1 MKKDNFT
8 VNELLKIQKI
18 FKNKNWKIIETKE
31 ISHFNRYCKRIK
43 QIKLEKEREL
53 ILELTNN
60 YLWIKENDYIEHLKI
75 ALHNLVKDKDIN
87 DKTKIYI
94 MPLKSPT
101 DESRTKSS
109 DYIAYLFNNC
119 ELRYNFSQKIELI
132 SQKKIETCLNEN
144 NKIILAVDDFIGT
157 GDTAKKFIENLL
169 NKFKDLKIEDLA
181 ILTLVIQKQ
190 AIQNLKTKYPNI
202 KIFRSIEK
210 KKGISDKYSDTELS
224 EKTKLMK
231 HIEKNLNIP
240 DEYSFGYEKSETLVT
255 MIRTPNN
262 TFPVFWYNKENES
275 NAPFPRF

>member
-1 MKKDNFT
+1 M
-8 VNELLKIQKI
+8 
-18 FKNKNWKIIETKE
+18 
-31 ISHFNRYCKRIK
+31 
-43 QIKLEKEREL
+43 
-53 ILELTNN
+53 
-60 YLWIKENDYIEHLKI
+60 
-75 ALHNLVKDKDIN
+75 
-87 DKTKIYI
+87 
-94 MPLKSPT
+94 
-101 DESRTKSS
+101 
-109 DYIAYLFNNC
+109 
-119 ELRYNFSQKIELI
+119 
-132 SQKKIETCLNEN
+132 
-144 NKIILAVDDFIGT
+144 AVDDFIGT

-224 EKTKLMK
+224 EKIKLMK

-240 DEYSFGYEKSETLVT
+240 DKYSFGYEKSETLVT

-262 TFPVFWYNKENES
+262 TFPVFWYNKENEH